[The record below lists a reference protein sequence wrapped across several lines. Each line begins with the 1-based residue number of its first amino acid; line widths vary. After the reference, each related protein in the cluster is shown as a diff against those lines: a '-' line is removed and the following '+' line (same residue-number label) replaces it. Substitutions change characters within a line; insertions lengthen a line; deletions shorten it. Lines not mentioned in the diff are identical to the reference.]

1 MTERKSA
8 RGEADDPLFVQALAR
23 GMTVMSVFSTADRAL
38 SLAEIAAKAG
48 ITRSAAQRLV
58 HTLRQMGYLRIADD
72 GRGFLPDIGF
82 LDLAY
87 HYMRLNPLL
96 RRANP
101 ILSEL
106 RRNVRERVDLSL
118 FDGQRMVYA
127 ARLQSKREI
136 FFATLVGHAVPT
148 WCTSGGWAVMSM
160 LPDDEVTAL
169 LDGADMHPFTQRTLT
184 DPTAIREQIEET
196 RRRGH
201 SLALEQILLG
211 EIVLGVAIAGP
222 DGRPVAAIHV
232 AGSLAEWQPEEFR
245 RRIGPPA
252 QAAARAIAGV

>member
-1 MTERKSA
+1 MTERSSA
-8 RGEADDPLFVQALAR
+8 RPEADDPLFVQALAR
-23 GMTVMSVFSTADRAL
+23 GMTVMSVFSSAERAL

-58 HTLRQMGYLRIADD
+58 HTLRQMGYLRISDD
-72 GRGFLPDIGF
+72 GRGFLPDMGF

-136 FFATLVGHAVPT
+136 FFATLVGHSVPT

-160 LPDDEVTAL
+160 LPDDEVTDL
-169 LDGADMHPFTQRTLT
+169 LNAADFHPFTQRTLT
-184 DPTAIREQIEET
+184 HPDAIRAQVAEARQH
-196 RRRGH
+196 GH

-232 AGSLAEWQPEEFR
+232 AGSLAEWRPDEFR

-252 QAAARAIAGV
+252 QAAARAIAGL